1 MRMVKDPQQ
10 FTINI
15 FVKMISKTPELNYHI
30 TYKKPDFIT
39 VKGWEETYNG

>member
-1 MRMVKDPQQ
+1 MRVVKGPQQ